1 LEEKINEIK
10 KLLLQTIDCFDNI
23 NDVNF
28 KVNLDKALKYMQLVD
43 LSKKELR
50 SIYGIEQLKANEL
63 ELAKLAKLI
72 QEKFDN
78 IVRLKKK
85 EAEDISN
92 NLKQAQNQKKLAN
105 YIR

>member
-50 SIYGIEQLKANEL
+50 SIYGIEQLKVNEL

>member
-1 LEEKINEIK
+1 MEEKINEIK

-50 SIYGIEQLKANEL
+50 SIYGIEQLKVNEL